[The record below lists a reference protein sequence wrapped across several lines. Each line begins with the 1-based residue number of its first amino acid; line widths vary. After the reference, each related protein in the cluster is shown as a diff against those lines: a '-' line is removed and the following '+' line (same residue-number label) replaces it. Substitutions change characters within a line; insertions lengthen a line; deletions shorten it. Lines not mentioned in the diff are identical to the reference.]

1 MRRFENKV
9 VLITGA
15 GAGIGR
21 RFASRFAAEGAA
33 VVVTDLDP
41 GAAGRVVDE
50 LLADGATAIGLE
62 MDVADAAAVARAVS
76 EAADRFEGIDVLVN
90 NAGVHLEHAQL
101 PFTLEALPAWR
112 HVLEVNVLGVL
123 ACSAASRPVMA
134 GRAGAAI
141 VNLSSMA
148 AWLGAGAYGVS
159 KIAVNSL
166 TVSLAEAFAA
176 DGIRV
181 NGIAPGLV
189 DSESAV
195 VWANDPARAGVGEAI
210 VAQQMIKRPGRM
222 ADLVDAGLFLGSA
235 EASFITGQTLLVD
248 GGYVRRP
255 L

>member
-9 VLITGA
+9 VLITGS

-21 RFASRFAAEGAA
+21 RFALRFADEGAA
-33 VVVTDLDP
+33 VVVTDVDAEP
-41 GAAGRVVDE
+41 ADRVVE
-50 LLADGATAIGLE
+50 VVRAHGATAIGLA
-62 MDVADAAAVARAVS
+62 MDVADASAVESAVAAAV
-76 EAADRFEGIDVLVN
+76 DRFGGIDVLVN
-90 NAGVHLEHAQL
+90 NAGIHLEHAQL
-101 PFTLEALPAWR
+101 PFSLEALPAWR

-123 ACSAASRPVMA
+123 ACSAACRPAMA
-134 GRAGAAI
+134 GREGAAV
-141 VNLSSMA
+141 VNMSSMA

-159 KIAVNSL
+159 KIGVNSL

-195 VWANDPARAGVGEAI
+195 VWANDPARTGVQDAI

-222 ADLVDAGLFLGSA
+222 ADLVDAGLFLCSP

>member
-1 MRRFENKV
+1 VRRFEDKV
-9 VLITGA
+9 VLITGG

-41 GAAGRVVDE
+41 AAAGRVADE
-50 LLADGATAIGLE
+50 LLAEGASAIGLA
-62 MDVADAAAVARAVS
+62 MDVADAGAVSRAVA
-76 EAADRFEGIDVLVN
+76 EAADRFGGIDVLVN
-90 NAGVHLEHAQL
+90 NAGIHLEHAQL

-123 ACSAASRPVMA
+123 ACSAACRPVMA

-148 AWLGAGAYGVS
+148 AWLGAGAYGAS
-159 KIAVNSL
+159 KIGVNSL

-189 DSESAV
+189 DSESAL
-195 VWANDPARAGVGEAI
+195 VWADDPARAGVREAI

-222 ADLVDAGLFLGSA
+222 ADLVDAGLFLSSP

-248 GGYVRRP
+248 GGFVRRP